1 MYMGIAVLLTPK
13 MTQQVEATPPPHPHF
28 PPPLPPTHRQGR
40 QRMIYIGAA
49 KLNGGGRGRGVRC
62 ERQILLEMKIF
73 HDMCNYSYN

>member
-13 MTQQVEATPPPHPHF
+13 MTRQMEAPPPPNF

-49 KLNGGGRGRGVRC
+49 RLIGGGGGC

-73 HDMCNYSYN
+73 HDMSNYSYN